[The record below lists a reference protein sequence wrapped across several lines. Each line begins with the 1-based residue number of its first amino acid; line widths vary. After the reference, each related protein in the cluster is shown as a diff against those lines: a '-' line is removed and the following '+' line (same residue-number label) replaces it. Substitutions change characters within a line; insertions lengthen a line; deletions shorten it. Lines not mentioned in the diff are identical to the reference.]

1 MLVLF
6 SIGVVWLLLPTWGWF
21 GFVFCFM
28 GCGLGGCESLDLTP
42 RNEDV
47 AQLAVYSDIATLDGA
62 ADALSRHTKHGGR
75 FVDLD
80 G

>member
-1 MLVLF
+1 
-6 SIGVVWLLLPTWGWF
+6 
-21 GFVFCFM
+21 M
-28 GCGLGGCESLDLTP
+28 GCGLGGCKSLDLTP

-47 AQLAVYSDIATLDGA
+47 AQLAVYSDIATLNGA
-62 ADALSRHTKHGGR
+62 ADALSRHAKHSGR